1 MSHQTALVTGGSR
14 GIGLGCALALAKDG
28 YSIAINGMRPESQ
41 VTDVIEQIKGAGA
54 PHFLTKKFESHAF

>member
-41 VTDVIEQIKGAGA
+41 VANVMEQIKAAGA
-54 PHFLTKKFESHAF
+54 PQVIYC